1 MFGLTHLVVMEK
13 QEDESESRE
22 RSESTGQP

>member
-13 QEDESESRE
+13 QEGESESRE